1 MARVINFNAG
11 PAALPL
17 AALERAQAEL
27 LDLEGTG
34 MSVIEHSHR
43 GKAYDAVHQ
52 QTLALVRE
60 LLSVPDTHEVLLLQG
75 GASMQFAMLPM
86 NFLGEGQSADYVVT
100 GSWSKK
106 ALSEAKV
113 IGSARAAANVGV
125 DGKFTRIPKA
135 SELELDP
142 NAQYVH
148 ITSNNTIAGTQ
159 WFDFP
164 ETKAPLFA
172 DMSSDIMWRPIDVSK
187 FGVIYAGAQKNIGPS
202 GLALVIIDKA
212 LIAKEK
218 ETTPAILRYST
229 HASNNSLYNT
239 PPTFSIYLMR
249 NVLEVVKAAG
259 GLAAMEKKNREK
271 GAVLYGAID
280 ADPDFYRCPVE
291 KGSRSLMNVVFNLP
305 TPELEAEFIKAATEK
320 GMIGLKGH
328 RSVGGVRASI
338 YNAAE
343 VAWVE
348 TLASFMADF
357 RKGK

>member
-1 MARVINFNAG
+1 
-11 PAALPL
+11 
-17 AALERAQAEL
+17 
-27 LDLEGTG
+27 

-60 LLSVPDTHEVLLLQG
+60 LLKVPDSHEVLLLQG
-75 GASMQFAMLPM
+75 GASLQFAMLPM
-86 NFLGEGQSADYVVT
+86 NFLGKDQSADYVIT

-106 ALSEAKV
+106 AFAEAKL
-113 IGSARAAANVGV
+113 IGNARAAANVAV

-135 SELELDP
+135 AELDLDA

-164 ETKAPLFA
+164 ETKAPLIA

-187 FGVIYAGAQKNIGPS
+187 FGLIYAGAQKNIGPS

-212 LIAKEK
+212 LLAKEK
-218 ETTPAILRYST
+218 ETTPSILRYST
-229 HASNNSLYNT
+229 HANAGSLYNT

-259 GLAAMEKKNREK
+259 GLEAMERKNREK
-271 GAVLYGAID
+271 GDLLYSAID
-280 ADPDFYRCPVE
+280 ADADFYRCPVE

-305 TPELEAEFIKAATEK
+305 TPELEAEFIKAASEK
-320 GMIGLKGH
+320 GMVGLKGH
-328 RSVGGVRASI
+328 RSVGGVRVSI

-343 VAWVE
+343 KAWVE
-348 TLASFMADF
+348 TLVSFMADF